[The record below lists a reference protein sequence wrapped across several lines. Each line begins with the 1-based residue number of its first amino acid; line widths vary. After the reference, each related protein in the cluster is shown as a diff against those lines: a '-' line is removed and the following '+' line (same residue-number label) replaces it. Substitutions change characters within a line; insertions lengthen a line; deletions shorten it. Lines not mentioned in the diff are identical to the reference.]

1 MTWWDLGILPIQ
13 PSTWGFHLLNLIPSV
28 KLGVSNIWKTLWLDF
43 GAPSFKTNPKITL
56 LGVIPIM
63 AFQGIYSDNVW
74 HIFWHSIWHLFYVLF
89 WHSICHCFWHLFWH
103 SIWHLFWHSIW
114 HLSCSWGPAANTLIL
129 SLLFGSGGEHCDLAL
144 AVEVRR
150 GTLWS
155 WACCSGPAGNT
166 AI

>member
-1 MTWWDLGILPIQ
+1 MTWWHLGILPIQ

-28 KLGVSNIWKTLWLDF
+28 KLGVSNIWKTLSLDF

-63 AFQGIYSDNVW
+63 AFQGIYSDSVW
-74 HIFWHSIWHLFYVLF
+74 HIFWHLFYVLF

-129 SLLFGSGGEHCDLAL
+129 SLLFGSGGEPCDLAL